1 MTEKPIRLE
10 FVADVAKY
18 LSETKKMS
26 VSTEDV
32 EAALVAATNT
42 SEEMERKLRRA
53 MRDAARDVDVLER
66 AVDGVRTSSDRMGDE
81 AGKAFRR
88 VGDDAADA
96 GAEVAGEFRQN
107 FGEALSSGNLEDIV
121 GDTLGGLVASMS
133 GPWAAPA
140 VAGAA
145 LAAFL
150 WNGFQ
155 KNEEAKRA
163 AVEGVWEAMDEVTGL
178 IDQRERTDAFLRD
191 YGKDGSI
198 TDGLRRVREEAE
210 RLGVDME
217 VFAQMLTGQVTPATQ
232 AMREELDREYQVL
245 MERAYASGL
254 AATADRGRVDLLA
267 DVIKETDKQRTATD
281 QAREAYETYNTIL
294 GDSAPQGP
302 IELSDVLKGI
312 KDDAEGAKSILQEIR
327 DMQFTPKRQQIIF
340 TYAGLGAS
348 VYGEQPLT
356 PFQDNP

>member
-42 SEEMERKLRRA
+42 SEDMERKLRKA

-66 AVDGVRTSSDRMGDE
+66 AVDGVRKSSDRMGDE
-81 AGKAFRR
+81 AAKSFRK

-96 GAEVAGEFRQN
+96 GREVGSEFRQN
-107 FGEALSSGNLEDIV
+107 LGESLSSGNLEDIV

-133 GPWAAPA
+133 GPLAAPA

-145 LAAFL
+145 LAAYL
-150 WNGFQ
+150 WTSFQ

-178 IDQRERTDAFLRD
+178 IDQRERTDAFLRQ
-191 YGKDGSI
+191 YGKDGTV

-210 RLGVDME
+210 SLGVSMDTY
-217 VFAQMLTGQVTPATQ
+217 AQMLTGQVNPATQ
-232 AMREELDREYQVL
+232 QMRDALEREYQMINQRNQLVRGEAVPGDR
-245 MERAYASGL
+245 ERAQVL
-254 AATADRGRVDLLA
+254 RDLL
-267 DVIKETDKQRTATD
+267 KETDKQRTATD
-281 QAREAYETYNTIL
+281 QAREAYEAYNEIL
-294 GDSAPQGP
+294 GDAAPQGP
-302 IELSDVLKGI
+302 MQLSALMKGI
-312 KDDAEGAKSILQEIR
+312 KDDAQQAEYVL
-327 DMQFTPKRQQIIF
+327 QQINRLKFEPKKIIV
-340 TYAGLGAS
+340 TYGVDRGNL
-348 VYGEQPLT
+348 PLT
-356 PFQDNP
+356 PFQDQAR

>member
-18 LSETKKMS
+18 LSETKKMA

-66 AVDGVRTSSDRMGDE
+66 AVDGVRKSSDRMGDE
-81 AGKAFRR
+81 AGKSFRR
-88 VGDDAADA
+88 IGDDAADA
-96 GAEVAGEFRQN
+96 GREVGSEFRQN
-107 FGEALSSGNLEDIV
+107 LGESLSSGNLEDMV

-145 LAAFL
+145 LAAYL
-150 WNGFQ
+150 WTAFQ

-191 YGKDGSI
+191 YGKDGTI
-198 TDGLRRVREEAE
+198 PGGLQRVREEAG

-217 VFAQMLTGQVTPATQ
+217 TFAQMLTGQVTPATQ
-232 AMREELDREYQVL
+232 AMREELGREHQVL

-254 AATADRGRVDLLA
+254 AATADRGRVDLLM

-294 GDSAPQGP
+294 GENAPQGP
-302 IELSDVLKGI
+302 IQLSDLMKSI
-312 KDDAEGAKSILQEIR
+312 KDDAEQAKYVLQEIR
-327 DMQFTPKRQQIIF
+327 DMKFTPKTQQVII
-340 TYAGLGAS
+340 TYGVNRGNL
-348 VYGEQPLT
+348 PLT
-356 PFQDNP
+356 PFQDQAR